1 MKQSRRES
9 KALWARM
16 VAQLLTA
23 PTAAG
28 VCNDPTKKRGGN
40 IMADLKASA
49 LIKWLKGRVGQG
61 YVYGT
66 TGVPCTIDLLRQ
78 KQNQYG
84 ARMGNGYYQRNGDYH
99 AGLCARWLGYWVADC
114 SGLIKRG
121 RAELGGTWRDV
132 SAQGTYDQCSTRG
145 EIADFPPVP
154 GCAVFMWSASR
165 RRIGHVGVYL
175 GDGKVVE
182 ARGVRYGVVVTNL
195 KERAWGY
202 WGLLDWLD
210 YDLDAEDG
218 TTLPGEGAEDDC
230 GDGSNPKPDDDPPG
244 TGLPQQVRRGDR
256 GSAVR
261 QAQTRLNAHGAD
273 PALVVDGIFGE
284 KTDKATRLFQ
294 RHKGLS
300 ADGIIGPKT
309 WRALLARPDPEEKPL
324 PDCPMLR
331 RGSRGATVKSLQELL
346 NRRGETLALDGIF
359 GPKTEAAV
367 KRFQRSA
374 GLTND
379 GVVGP
384 RTWAALLQG
393 Q

>member
-1 MKQSRRES
+1 M
-9 KALWARM
+9 
-16 VAQLLTA
+16 
-23 PTAAG
+23 
-28 VCNDPTKKRGGN
+28 
-40 IMADLKASA
+40 
-49 LIKWLKGRVGQG
+49 
-61 YVYGT
+61 
-66 TGVPCTIDLLRQ
+66 
-78 KQNQYG
+78 
-84 ARMGNGYYQRNGDYH
+84 
-99 AGLCARWLGYWVADC
+99 
-114 SGLIKRG
+114 
-121 RAELGGTWRDV
+121 
-132 SAQGTYDQCSTRG
+132 
-145 EIADFPPVP
+145 
-154 GCAVFMWSASR
+154 
-165 RRIGHVGVYL
+165 
-175 GDGKVVE
+175 
-182 ARGVRYGVVVTNL
+182 
-195 KERAWGY
+195 
-202 WGLLDWLD
+202 
-210 YDLDAEDG
+210 
-218 TTLPGEGAEDDC
+218 
-230 GDGSNPKPDDDPPG
+230 
-244 TGLPQQVRRGDR
+244 
-256 GSAVR
+256 
-261 QAQTRLNAHGAD
+261 
-273 PALVVDGIFGE
+273 VDGIFGE